1 MNNRYDYPT
10 AYDVIVVGGGHAG
23 CEAAHACAT
32 MGKKTLMATI
42 SLDHIALLP
51 CNPSIGGP
59 AKAHLVRELDA
70 LGGAMGEVA
79 DECLIQMRVLNT
91 SKGPAVHSLR
101 AQMDKELYR
110 RTMTKRLEHTPN
122 LTIKQFV
129 AEELVVENGA
139 VCGVVDHTG
148 MVYHCKRVILATG
161 TYLKSRVIIG
171 EYSEECGPQGQLSA
185 RKLSDS
191 LRAAGLDV
199 VRFKTGT
206 PARVDVRSVD
216 FSKTEVQPSD
226 ANEMHFSFWHPYDYD
241 NGLPKVACHLTY
253 TNEDTH
259 GIIRANL
266 DRSPLYSGNIHGT
279 GPRYCPSIED
289 KVVRFSEKSRHQLFI
304 EPEGLDT
311 TELYIQGFSSSLP
324 MDVQLEMIHTLPGL
338 ENCEVMRPAYA
349 IEYDLVNPLEL
360 KPSLETKKVEGLFL
374 AGQINGTSGYEEA
387 AAQGLMA
394 GINTVM
400 SLDNREPLVLG
411 RHEAYLGV
419 LIDDLVT
426 KGTNEPYRM
435 LTSRCEYRL
444 LLRQDN
450 ADERLC
456 EYGHEVGLL
465 SDEKYAAYKKR
476 WANIHSEIERLQK
489 TTLTPKEA
497 EPLLAATASEPLKK
511 GMSLYDLLKRPAIHY
526 DDLLAFDLGDA
537 ALTPEERHE
546 VEIIITYTGYIN
558 KQLEQVSRTAKL
570 EKRRLPKDMDYS
582 TVTNLRLEAR
592 QKLNQIQ
599 PETVGQASRISG
611 VNPADITALL
621 VWLEQVR
628 RENHA

>member
-435 LTSRCEYRL
+435 LTSR
-444 LLRQDN
+444 
-450 ADERLC
+450 
-456 EYGHEVGLL
+456 
-465 SDEKYAAYKKR
+465 
-476 WANIHSEIERLQK
+476 
-489 TTLTPKEA
+489 
-497 EPLLAATASEPLKK
+497 
-511 GMSLYDLLKRPAIHY
+511 
-526 DDLLAFDLGDA
+526 
-537 ALTPEERHE
+537 
-546 VEIIITYTGYIN
+546 
-558 KQLEQVSRTAKL
+558 
-570 EKRRLPKDMDYS
+570 
-582 TVTNLRLEAR
+582 
-592 QKLNQIQ
+592 
-599 PETVGQASRISG
+599 
-611 VNPADITALL
+611 
-621 VWLEQVR
+621 
-628 RENHA
+628 

>member
-1 MNNRYDYPT
+1 MKRIYDYPT

-23 CEAAHACAT
+23 CEAALACAKL
-32 MGKKTLMATI
+32 GHETLLCTI

-70 LGGAMGEVA
+70 LGGSMGEVA

-110 RTMTKRLEHTPN
+110 HTMTKRLEHTEH
-122 LTIKQFV
+122 LTIKQFI
-129 AEELVVENGA
+129 AEELLIEDGA

-148 MVYHCKRVILATG
+148 IAYSAKRVILCTG

-171 EYSEECGPQGQLSA
+171 EYSENSGPQGQLPA
-185 RKLSDS
+185 NRLSDS
-191 LRAAGLDV
+191 LRAAGFDV

-216 FSKTEVQPSD
+216 FSKMEEQPSD
-226 ANEMHFSFWHPYDYD
+226 ANNMHFSFWHDYDYD
-241 NGLPKVACHLTY
+241 NGLDKVSCHLTY
-253 TNEDTH
+253 TNAETH
-259 GIIRANL
+259 AIIRANL
-266 DRSPLYSGNIHGT
+266 DRSPLYSGFIEGT

-289 KVVRFSEKSRHQLFI
+289 KVVRFSDKSRHQLFI
-304 EPEGLDT
+304 EPEGLGT
-311 TELYIQGFSSSLP
+311 TELYVQGFSSSLP
-324 MDVQLEMIHTLPGL
+324 MDVQLKMIHTLPGL
-338 ENCEVMRPAYA
+338 EQCEVMRPAYA
-349 IEYDLVNPLEL
+349 IEYDLVDPQEL
-360 KPSLETKKVEGLFL
+360 RPSLETKRVKGLYC

-394 GINTVM
+394 GINA
-400 SLDNREPLVLG
+400 SLSLRGREPLVLG
-411 RHEAYLGV
+411 RHEAYIGV
-419 LIDDLVT
+419 LIDDLVI

-444 LLRQDN
+444 LLREDN
-450 ADERLC
+450 ADRRLC

-465 SDEKYAAYKKR
+465 SDEKYARYQAR
-476 WANIHSEIERLQK
+476 WEAIEAEIERLGSVTVQ
-489 TTLTPKEA
+489 PAEA
-497 EPLLAATASEPLKK
+497 AAMLEACESEPLRQATK
-511 GMSLYDLLKRPAIHY
+511 LEHLLKRPMVHY
-526 DDLLAFDLGDA
+526 ADLLAHGFGDDTLA
-537 ALTPEERHE
+537 PEVTSE
-546 VEIIITYTGYIN
+546 VEIIIKYSGYIV
-558 KQLEQVSRTAKL
+558 KQQEQVARSAKL
-570 EKRRLPKDMDYS
+570 ESRRLPEDIVYNEVS
-582 TVTNLRLEAR
+582 NLRLEAR
-592 QKLNQIQ
+592 QKLEAVR

-621 VWLEQVR
+621 VWLEHHR
-628 RENHA
+628 RVAQ

>member
-476 WANIHSEIERLQK
+476 WDNIHSEIERLQK

-546 VEIIITYTGYIN
+546 VEIIIIYTGYIN

-621 VWLEQVR
+621 VWLEQAR